1 MSWTAVIPFK
11 GTAARKT
18 RLASLFSPDQR
29 RELSQRM
36 FDHVC
41 EVVVGCADIDNV
53 AVLSDLP
60 VPGWT
65 GSLIRDEGRGL
76 NAELGAV
83 ATDRSGRHLLVIH
96 ADLPLL
102 QSSDISAL
110 LEEAEKGTFAIAPD
124 RSATGTN
131 ALALVRPAGFAFHFG
146 ANSLHQHL
154 RAGGAAAGIVRRT
167 GLSLDIDTP
176 EDYAEAWRIAPATMR
191 LIALQPDIG

>member
-18 RLASLFSPDQR
+18 RLSSLFSPDQR
-29 RELSQRM
+29 RDLSQRM

-41 EVVVGCADIDNV
+41 EVISACADIDDL
-53 AVLSDLP
+53 AVLSNLP
-60 VPGWT
+60 ASGWR
-65 GSLIRDEGRGL
+65 GSFIRDEGRGL

-83 ATDRSGRHLLVIH
+83 ALDRSGRRLLVIH

-110 LEEAEKGTFAIAPD
+110 LEEAEKASFAIAPD

-131 ALALVRPAGFAFHFG
+131 ALALLQPAGFAFHFG
-146 ANSLHQHL
+146 VNSLQHHL
-154 RAGGAAAGIVRRT
+154 DASRGAARIVRRL

-176 EDYAEAWRIAPATMR
+176 EDYVEACRVAPETMR
-191 LIALQPDIG
+191 HMRAKA